1 MRNTFDRAKTDQ
13 SGSGVT
19 IPSVA
24 QGVRMGRRRLRSS
37 LIWTIPLAAVM
48 LLASACSPSAVTTKP
63 SPTSASPEATVLGPF
78 ARGTVATIGSTQYEL
93 LGVVVGGEDWVE
105 MSARDSL
112 EAPPGK
118 VASDGKRYVDVT
130 IGMRDQ
136 GAPLDPNAMLPH
148 GAPYVVADGKRFEA
162 GGGADER
169 IGSEMPTQRLVTEF
183 ELPAGAR
190 SAVVYLPASEDATQA
205 VSFRLW

>member
-1 MRNTFDRAKTDQ
+1 
-13 SGSGVT
+13 
-19 IPSVA
+19 
-24 QGVRMGRRRLRSS
+24 MGRRGLGSS
-37 LIWTIPLAAVM
+37 LIWSIPLAAVL
-48 LLASACSPSAVTTKP
+48 LLASACSPSAITTKP
-63 SPTSASPEATVLGPF
+63 ASSASTQATVLGPF

-93 LGVVVGGEDWVE
+93 LEVVVGGEDWVE
-105 MSARDSL
+105 MSTRDSF

-169 IGSEMPTQRLVTEF
+169 FGSEMPAQRLVTEF
-183 ELPAGAR
+183 ELPADAR
-190 SAVVYLPASEDATQA
+190 SAVVYLPTSEDATQV